1 MYMKKFFRYSLLSAA
16 LSLTMAS
23 CTVYHPQAVDIPLIN
38 HAGDT
43 RIDASV
49 SMSMWVI
56 PDAFNVNATVSH
68 GFNDWFTG
76 QAHINYG
83 GDNYYA
89 QVAPGYYLPLGT
101 NSVLEVYAGYGFG
114 GVDRT
119 DDDDAKNYDD
129 GTSRKSSDFS
139 GRYHLPFVQA
149 NIGWHDLLSSRFDI
163 GFGLKAGAFM
173 PDYEYHAYDANGDEI
188 LSRREVYNTANF
200 LVEPQMMLRFGGEK
214 MRVSVKLGMAV
225 LSDWMNDDAS
235 GMIYDFLTG
244 SVGLTFTL

>member
-1 MYMKKFFRYSLLSAA
+1 MKKKTFFIFHLSFFI
-16 LSLTMAS
+16 LFAS

-43 RIDASV
+43 RVDASV

-101 NSVLEVYAGYGFG
+101 NSVFEVYAGYGFG

-188 LSRREVYNTANF
+188 LSRREVYNTGN
-200 LVEPQMMLRFGGEK
+200 LLIEPQLMLRFGGENV
-214 MRVSVKLGMAV
+214 RLSVKLGMAV
-225 LSDWMNDDAS
+225 LSDWMNDDAN

-244 SVGLTFTL
+244 SVGLTFNL